1 MEKMMTHRWKS
12 LLARLLI
19 GASLLCCLGWLSAC
33 QTTQYYQRRKIA
45 DRCMQFD
52 SNGRLVYI
60 RNKIEAAREGGL
72 GGFGSASAG
81 GCGCQ

>member
-1 MEKMMTHRWKS
+1 MKMKHKS
-12 LLARLLI
+12 PHIARLLVAL
-19 GASLLCCLGWLSAC
+19 GLLGCIGWLSGC
-33 QTTQYYQRRKIA
+33 QTTRYYQRRHVA